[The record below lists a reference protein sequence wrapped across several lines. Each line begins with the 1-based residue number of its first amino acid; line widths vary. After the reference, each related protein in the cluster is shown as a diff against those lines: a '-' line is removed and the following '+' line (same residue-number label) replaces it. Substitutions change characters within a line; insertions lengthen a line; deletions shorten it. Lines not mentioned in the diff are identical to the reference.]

1 MYYIALFFWG
11 AMQSF
16 SVLDKRGFSIIEVL
30 AGIAIMGIVIVYSTR
45 WQVLNM
51 RATKSASIRQN
62 VIDIKRTI
70 TTSLS
75 CEKTFESFGAAR
87 PIACSGAVTLKD
99 KNGNPLTN
107 NGKID
112 DWTVEA
118 SCESLG
124 SPAANGLSIYATKP
138 GKSDPLRGIALD
150 RNHPVATLF
159 SPELRLCRDYFIA
172 TPSGQAGVSPKGKC
186 KSFASPW
193 HRNSAIVSADGYWRT
208 AKFVCP
214 TEFPLIT
221 SVSSQGG
228 CNSYLQSSSFEYSN
242 GASYLN
248 TAVCNNLFLWE
259 SVIIADKQAA
269 INQCIALYGPT
280 IDPGLATCFYNCCDL

>member
-1 MYYIALFFWG
+1 
-11 AMQSF
+11 MQPF
-16 SVLDKRGFSIIEVL
+16 SVLDKKGFSIIEALV
-30 AGIAIMGIVIVYSTR
+30 AIAIMSIGLTAFTQ
-45 WQVLNM
+45 WQGTIMKAN
-51 RATKSASIRQN
+51 KSASIRQ
-62 VIDIKRTI
+62 DIAEVKRSI
-70 TTSLS
+70 SNSLS
-75 CEKTFESFGAAR
+75 CEKTFESFGATR

-99 KNGNPLTN
+99 KNGNSLTN
-107 NGKID
+107 SGKID
-112 DWTVEA
+112 DWTIEA

-138 GKSDPLRGIALD
+138 GKKDPVRNIPLDKTHPIAS
-150 RNHPVATLF
+150 LF
-159 SPELRLCRDYFIA
+159 TPELRLCRDYFIA

-228 CNSYLQSSSFEYSN
+228 CNSYLQSASMGYSD
-242 GASYLN
+242 GATYLN

-259 SVIIADKQAA
+259 SGIIADEQAA
-269 INQCIALYGPT
+269 VDQCIALYGPT